1 MVFRASDAQVL
12 TTNAITN
19 LENSEIQQEVTLA
32 EQQIRNA
39 TALGLYKIDYNAT
52 IIGNPKGPPAVAA
65 NVTDLQQTF
74 YNLFIDA
81 GYIVGFDGGRWL
93 FNWASAGPESRV
105 YVYSFRT
112 TQEPG
117 PVHDDTIAAIH
128 DFFTALVPTVNTVT
142 TVNNG
147 IDLTV
152 IGAADSTFY
161 EYTIV
166 ADQENDD
173 LDHSDDLTAF
183 VIQQGIGYNSDNC
196 HTYKMI

>member
-1 MVFRASDAQVL
+1 MVFRASDAQIL
-12 TTNAITN
+12 TSNAITN
-19 LENSEIQQEVTLA
+19 LENNEIQQEVTLA

-39 TALGLYKIDYNAT
+39 TALGLYQINYNAT
-52 IIGNPKGPPAVAA
+52 IIGNPKGPPAVSS

-81 GYIVGFDGGRWL
+81 GYIVGFSGGRWL

-112 TQEPG
+112 TQAPG
-117 PVHDDTIAAIH
+117 SVYLDTEAAIH
-128 DFFTALVPTVNTVT
+128 SFFAALIPTVNTTT

-161 EYTIV
+161 EYTII

-183 VIQQGIGYNSDNC
+183 LISQGIGYESGNC
-196 HTYKMI
+196 HTYKMV